1 MGAGHFWGMTGV
13 SKIKFG
19 AVVMQ
24 KNRRRYQKAVPAPEG
39 PYEGGA
45 LDAGQSVSVQR
56 DARPF
61 LDLIEFLQRESE
73 LALGLTAA
81 RRDLRM
87 IVYLMRNHFSGSLV
101 TSSSLATASGL
112 TYGTAM
118 RAIEFMLADGMIV
131 KRPKTTTGKSFSLH
145 PSEELLARWQR
156 FTWQYNEFSR
166 LNLEPSIAESGRK
179 PRTRSREE
187 IGAILSPPAVLT
199 TKLPLRQGLRVLV
212 HADPTFMAMRSFK
225 RQQEMMLG
233 VPIASKALSIDRL
246 HEEVIE
252 NSKLPYSR
260 YDIIACDYPW
270 FGEMASQK
278 HLLPL
283 DHLMA
288 EIGDDA
294 KDFYPETLSTSRWK
308 GSQYGIPVMMTGELL
323 IYRKDILEQSG
334 ISPPRTAAETVIA
347 ARKLHNKIDGMAGIA
362 WNGRRGTPLGHTFLM
377 IMAAF
382 GQPIIDLAR
391 TSDGF
396 DTLRIEPENLRP
408 MFLSLEARQTAEY
421 LLEILPYS
429 VPNVL
434 DMEWYDRALA
444 YKSGKT
450 ALAYSH
456 TMLAP
461 LYETDANA
469 PAYRRTGYLPHPHGP
484 RGKPI
489 VPLGGYGLAVP
500 SNLAPERIKP
510 VMTALKAMTSANAA
524 KLYLINGS
532 LASPRR
538 SVSLDPEVRALSP
551 IVSVVHEMAESGIVR
566 MWPRVPIPQITDII
580 RIAGDE
586 IHFLLKGEK
595 SIGVA
600 LRDAQNR
607 SDVLMRKGGSK

>member
-1 MGAGHFWGMTGV
+1 MKQRNV
-13 SKIKFG
+13 RQI
-19 AVVMQ
+19 Q
-24 KNRRRYQKAVPAPEG
+24 KTLPIPEG

-45 LDAGQSVSVQR
+45 LEMGRRTLLPREAAQ
-56 DARPF
+56 F

-73 LALGLTAA
+73 AILGLTAG
-81 RRDLRM
+81 RRELPM

-101 TSSSLATASGL
+101 TISSLATASGL

-118 RAIEFMLADGMIV
+118 RAIEAMLEDGVIV
-131 KRPKTTTGKSFSLH
+131 KRPKTGTGRSFSLH
-145 PSEELLARWQR
+145 PSEDLLSRWHR

-166 LNLEPSIAESGRK
+166 LNLEPTMAEAGRRMK
-179 PRTRSREE
+179 ARSREE
-187 IGAILSPPAVLT
+187 MGAILPPPPVLAS
-199 TKLPLRQGLRVLV
+199 KLPLRQGLRVLV

-233 VPIASKALSIDRL
+233 VPITSKALSIDRL
-246 HEEVIE
+246 HDEVIE
-252 NSKLPYSR
+252 NSKLSQSR

-278 HLLPL
+278 RLLPL
-283 DHLMA
+283 DHLMVD
-288 EIGDDA
+288 IGDDA
-294 KDFYPETLSTSRWK
+294 RDFYPETLATSRWN

-323 IYRKDILEQSG
+323 IYRTDVFEQHG
-334 ISPPRTAAETVIA
+334 IVPPRTTSETVAA

-362 WNGRRGTPLGHTFLM
+362 WNGRRGTPIGHTFLM

-391 TSDGF
+391 TKEGF
-396 DTLRIEPENLRP
+396 DTANIRSEHMRP

-434 DMEWYDRALA
+434 DMAWYDRALT

-461 LYETDANA
+461 LYETDVNA

-500 SNLAPERIKP
+500 ANLASERVEP
-510 VMTALKAMTSANAA
+510 VMIALKAMTSANAA
-524 KLYLINGS
+524 KLYLMNGS

-551 IVSVVHEMAESGIVR
+551 MVSVVHDMAVSGVVR
-566 MWPRVPIPQITDII
+566 MWPRVPIPEITDII

-586 IHFLLKGEK
+586 IHTLLMGEK
-595 SIGVA
+595 SIGAA
-600 LRDAQNR
+600 LRDAQDR
-607 SDVLMRKGGSK
+607 SDALMVASGYY